1 MISTLGCF
9 AFLNSLLYIDIG
21 SRNPNDDT
29 PVVYDDNEYPVI
41 EPSETVFSSSKKT
54 TSSNSTSASQ
64 VTEMPP
70 PTSSLQS
77 KNPRSSKLRDSAVDS
92 IDYKKVWISNN
103 IPTVT
108 IHIETGQLLK
118 GNDVFMKYTIFN
130 DIQFNRL
137 FQYESTEE
145 LNRYSLFD
153 IVILDDLS
161 LFWRYI
167 DLLSFYP

>member
-1 MISTLGCF
+1 
-9 AFLNSLLYIDIG
+9 
-21 SRNPNDDT
+21 
-29 PVVYDDNEYPVI
+29 
-41 EPSETVFSSSKKT
+41 
-54 TSSNSTSASQ
+54 
-64 VTEMPP
+64 MPP

-108 IHIETGQLLK
+108 IHIETGQILK
-118 GNDVFMKYTIFN
+118 GNDVFMKYTVFN

-161 LFWRYI
+161 LFWR
-167 DLLSFYP
+167 